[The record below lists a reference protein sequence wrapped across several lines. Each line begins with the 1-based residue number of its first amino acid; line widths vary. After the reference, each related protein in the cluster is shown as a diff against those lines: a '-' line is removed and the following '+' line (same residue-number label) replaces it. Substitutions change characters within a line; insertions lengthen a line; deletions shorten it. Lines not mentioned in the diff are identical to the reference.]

1 MVEWGKGASYAKL
14 FVTYN
19 LRLHPVS
26 LQVKARIDLAAKCK
40 EPLHLAAIL
49 ALPFHPV
56 TSYAGPKETL
66 MDIYDYIIVGAGS
79 AGCPVALRLSD
90 DPANRV
96 LLIEAGPQADR
107 FWVNTPAGMA
117 KLYFNDLLNWN
128 YQTEPIDKL
137 AGRKMYWPRGKLL
150 GGSSAI
156 NGMIFIRGD
165 RADYDSWRDLGNVG
179 WGYDD
184 VLPHFRAMEHFER
197 RADAWRGQ
205 GGPLWVSDPVV
216 KSPSSYDFIEAAA
229 RLGHDRLDDM
239 NGAAHDGVGF
249 MQHTIKGGRRHSAF
263 TAFIKPV
270 LGRANLTVL
279 TDTQVARVLFE
290 GRIAVGVEVIT
301 NGQRRK
307 IGAAR
312 EVILSGGALNTPQV
326 LMLSGIGPAAE
337 IARHGIDLV
346 LNSPGVGQNLQ
357 DHFYMHT
364 GWRATADSS
373 YNANLAGLR
382 KYWEGFR
389 YLMTRRGY
397 LALGSSQVAA
407 FVKSDPE
414 QPISDLQISFRP
426 MTFQYFPDGTV
437 RVERQPGMGVSVYQ
451 LRPHSTGQVT
461 LRSANPLDKM
471 QAAPNFLTD
480 AGDVAAMISG
490 IKQIR
495 QIMGTAPIKSRVVA
509 EEVPGPSVKT
519 DDDIYRFM
527 EQTGNSA
534 HHQGGTAR
542 MGRDVMAV
550 VDARLRVHGLERL
563 RVVDA
568 SIMPHLTS
576 GNTNAPSIMI
586 GVKGGQM
593 IAEDAIP
600 RRPIST

>member
-1 MVEWGKGASYAKL
+1 
-14 FVTYN
+14 
-19 LRLHPVS
+19 
-26 LQVKARIDLAAKCK
+26 
-40 EPLHLAAIL
+40 
-49 ALPFHPV
+49 
-56 TSYAGPKETL
+56 
-66 MDIYDYIIVGAGS
+66 MDSYDYIIVGAGS
-79 AGCPVALRLSD
+79 SGCPVARRLSD

-96 LLIEAGPQADR
+96 LLIEAGPRADR

-117 KLYFNDLLNWN
+117 KLYFNELLNWN
-128 YQTEPIDKL
+128 YHTEPIDAL

-156 NGMIFIRGD
+156 NGMIFIRGH
-165 RADYDSWRDLGNVG
+165 RADFDSWRDLGNPG

-197 RADAWRGQ
+197 RSDSWRGQ

-216 KSPSSYDFIEAAA
+216 KSASSFDFIEAAA
-229 RLGHDRLDDM
+229 RLGHTRLEDM

-249 MQHTIKGGRRHSAF
+249 MQHTIKGGLRHSAY
-263 TAFIKPV
+263 TAFVTPV
-270 LGRANLTVL
+270 LGRSNLTVL
-279 TDTQVARVLFE
+279 TDTRVARVLFD
-290 GRIAVGVEVIT
+290 GRIATGVEVMS
-301 NGQRRK
+301 GAQRRM
-307 IGAAR
+307 IAATR

-326 LMLSGIGPAAE
+326 LMLSGVGPAAE
-337 IARHGIDLV
+337 VSRHGIPVV
-346 LNSPGVGQNLQ
+346 LDSPGVGQNLQ

-364 GWRATADSS
+364 GWRATAGSS

-407 FVKSDPE
+407 FVKSRPE
-414 QPISDLQISFRP
+414 ETMSDLQISFRP

-461 LRSANPLDKM
+461 LRSADPTDKM
-471 QAAPNFLTD
+471 RAAPNFLTD

-495 QIMGTAPIKSRVVA
+495 QIMGTEPVKSRVVA
-509 EEVPGPSVKT
+509 EEVPGPGVKT
-519 DDDIYRFM
+519 DEDIYRFM

-542 MGRDVMAV
+542 MGRDAMAV
-550 VDARLRVHGLERL
+550 VDERLRVRGLERL

-576 GNTNAPSIMI
+576 GNTNAPTIMI
-586 GVKGGQM
+586 GVKGGAM
-593 IAEDAIP
+593 ITEDATP
-600 RRPIST
+600 RRPMTA

>member
-1 MVEWGKGASYAKL
+1 MES
-14 FVTYN
+14 
-19 LRLHPVS
+19 
-26 LQVKARIDLAAKCK
+26 
-40 EPLHLAAIL
+40 
-49 ALPFHPV
+49 
-56 TSYAGPKETL
+56 
-66 MDIYDYIIVGAGS
+66 YDYIIVGAGS
-79 AGCPVALRLSD
+79 AGCPVARRLSD

-96 LLIEAGPQADR
+96 LLIEAGPQAER

-128 YQTEPIDKL
+128 YQTEPIEKL
-137 AGRKMYWPRGKLL
+137 AGRQMYWPRGKLL

-165 RADYDSWRDLGNVG
+165 RADYDSWRDLGNAG

-197 RADAWRGQ
+197 RSDPWRGQ

-216 KSPSSYDFIEAAA
+216 KSASSFDFIEAAA
-229 RLGHDRLDDM
+229 RLGHARLEDM

-249 MQHTIKGGRRHSAF
+249 MQHTIKNGRRHSAF
-263 TAFIKPV
+263 SAFIKPV

-279 TDTQVARVLFE
+279 TDTRVARVMFD
-290 GRIAVGVEVIT
+290 GRDATGVEVIT
-301 NGQRRK
+301 GGTRRT
-307 IGAAR
+307 IAAAR

-337 IARHGIDLV
+337 LARHGIKPV
-346 LNSPGVGQNLQ
+346 HHSPGVGQNLQ

-364 GWRATADSS
+364 GWRATAQSS
-373 YNANLAGLR
+373 YNANLAGMR

-407 FVKSDPE
+407 FVKSRPE
-414 QPISDLQISFRP
+414 EPISDLQISFRP

-461 LRSANPLDKM
+461 LRSPDPMDKM
-471 QAAPNFLTD
+471 RAAPNFLTD

-495 QIMGTAPIKSRVVA
+495 QIMGTEPIRSRVVA
-509 EEVPGPSVKT
+509 EEVPGPAVTS

-534 HHQGGTAR
+534 HHQAGTAR
-542 MGRDVMAV
+542 MGRDAMAV
-550 VDARLRVHGLERL
+550 VDERLAVRGVERL

-576 GNTNAPSIMI
+576 GNTNAPTIMI
-586 GVKGGQM
+586 GVNGGAM
-593 IAEDAIP
+593 IAQDATP
-600 RRPIST
+600 RRAIRD